1 MILPNGGISE
11 LTYSEYVAR
20 RVISMDET
28 GHPFT
33 TEVDKGGSRSISYG
47 CNNDDRKSRRGKRGS
62 RHTTSVYDVITRGE
76 TLPLLYIFD
85 SSAHNICNYQVQS
98 GWCESLPKV

>member
-33 TEVDKGGSRSISYG
+33 TEVDKGGSRSINYG

-62 RHTTSVYDVITRGE
+62 WHTTSVYDVITRGE